1 MRPTPVDR
9 RQRDVARAGRPAGG
23 DSNVIT
29 GGASVVRRMISSIII
44 DRPQRA
50 AGGTQRSRT
59 EREEP
64 DAGSVGE
71 GRRSVPAGIS
81 LPTSD
86 HLKRLP

>member
-1 MRPTPVDR
+1 MSRVPAGR
-9 RQRDVARAGRPAGG
+9 RAGG
-23 DSNVIT
+23 SNVIT

-50 AGGTQRSRT
+50 GGGTQRSRT
-59 EREEP
+59 EGEP

>member
-1 MRPTPVDR
+1 MSRVPAGR
-9 RQRDVARAGRPAGG
+9 RAGG
-23 DSNVIT
+23 SNVIT
-29 GGASVVRRMISSIII
+29 GGASVLRRMISSIII